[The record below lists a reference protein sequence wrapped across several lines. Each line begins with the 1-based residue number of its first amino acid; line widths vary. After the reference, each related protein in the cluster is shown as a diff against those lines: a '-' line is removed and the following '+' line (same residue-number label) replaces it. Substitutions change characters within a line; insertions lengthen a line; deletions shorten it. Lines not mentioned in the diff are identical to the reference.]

1 MNELFSRFSGAAAM
15 AITWSNFRGQRP
27 RLQLWPEFR
36 GQRPRLQ
43 LLPGP
48 AAAGG
53 CRGATDDLPFPVGA
67 AAAETGHWV

>member
-15 AITWSNFRGQRP
+15 AITWSN
-27 RLQLWPEFR
+27 FR